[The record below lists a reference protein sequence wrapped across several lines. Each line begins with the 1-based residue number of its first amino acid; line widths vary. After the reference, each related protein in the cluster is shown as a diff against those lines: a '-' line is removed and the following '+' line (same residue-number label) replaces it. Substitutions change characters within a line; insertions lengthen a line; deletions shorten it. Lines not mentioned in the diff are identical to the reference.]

1 MTHPFEEGKTYR
13 NRNGEYVVE
22 SIDGNKMKIRYAN
35 GGTLMTD
42 VSVQARIWE
51 NIQFERQQARAEERR
66 RQAEEA
72 RTVARQRAG
81 GQPAQQLR
89 ARPAFEGFKTEDF
102 EVKQRG
108 VAWANRREMGRALA
122 FELSRR
128 TRGTF
133 DHWIVPYQSE
143 IHVARKERYDGENR
157 ELNAAY
163 FVTASEDGIA
173 YGFHVGRP
181 GGKVKDTWAWTAFVT
196 AISEERRVRDAMR
209 TAMEELDLSLVVY
222 AMEVSYGQVARIT
235 VDEEGFLWQH
245 ESPDQEIARHM
256 SGEELAEYLQG
267 VAPNK
272 RCDVYLGQRVSQ
284 EKAIGAGSGIV
295 DEVAATCLALL
306 PVYDA
311 SSGG

>member
-1 MTHPFEEGKTYR
+1 MSHPFEIGKTYR

-22 SIDGNKMKIRYAN
+22 VIDGTKMRIRYVN
-35 GGTLMTD
+35 GGTLTTD
-42 VSVQARIWE
+42 VGIQARIWE
-51 NIQFERQQARAEERR
+51 NIQFERQMARAEERR

-81 GQPAQQLR
+81 QSGQQAR
-89 ARPAFEGFKTEDF
+89 SRPAFDGFKAEDF
-102 EVKQRG
+102 EDKQRG
-108 VAWANRREMGRALA
+108 VAWAGRRELGRALA

-128 TRGTF
+128 SKANF

-143 IHVARKERYDGENR
+143 IHVARKDRYDGENR
-157 ELNAAY
+157 ELNAAF
-163 FVTASEDGIA
+163 FVTTSEDGVS

-181 GGKVKDTWAWTAFVT
+181 GGKVKDAWPWSAFVS
-196 AISEERRVRDAMR
+196 AISDERRVRDAMR
-209 TAMEELDLSLVVY
+209 TSMEEHELNLVVY

-235 VDEEGFLWQH
+235 ADEEGFQWLH
-245 ESPDQEIARHM
+245 ESPDQEISRHM
-256 SGEELAEYLQG
+256 SGEELAEYLSS

-272 RCDVYLGQRVSQ
+272 RCDVYLGRQMPRD
-284 EKAIGAGSGIV
+284 KAMGAGMGIV
-295 DEVAATCLALL
+295 DEIAEVCLALL

>member
-1 MTHPFEEGKTYR
+1 MSHPFEVGKTYR

-22 SIDGNKMKIRYAN
+22 AIDGNKMRIHYVN
-35 GGTLMTD
+35 GGALTTD
-42 VSVQARIWE
+42 VSIQARIWE
-51 NIQFERQQARAEERR
+51 NIQFERQLARAEERR

-81 GQPAQQLR
+81 QAGQQ
-89 ARPAFEGFKTEDF
+89 ARSRPVFEGFNAEDF
-102 EVKQRG
+102 GDKQRG
-108 VAWANRREMGRALA
+108 VSWAGRRELGRALA

-128 TRGTF
+128 TRVAF

-143 IHVARKERYDGENR
+143 IHVARKDRYDGENR
-157 ELNAAY
+157 ELNAAF
-163 FVTASEDGIA
+163 FVTTSEDGVS
-173 YGFHVGRP
+173 YGLHVGRP
-181 GGKVKDTWAWTAFVT
+181 GGKVKDAWPWTALVS
-196 AISEERRVRDAMR
+196 ALSDERRVRDTMHS
-209 TAMEELDLSLVVY
+209 AMEEHELTLMVY

-245 ESPDQEIARHM
+245 ESPEQEIARRM

-272 RCDVYLGQRVSQ
+272 RCDVYLGRQVSR
-284 EKAIGAGSGIV
+284 EKAIGAGTGIV
-295 DEVAATCLALL
+295 DEIAEICLALL

>member
-1 MTHPFEEGKTYR
+1 MAHPFEVGKTYR

-22 SIDGNKMKIRYAN
+22 TIDGDKMRIKYAN
-35 GGTLMTD
+35 GSTLTTD
-42 VSVQARIWE
+42 VSIQARIWE
-51 NIQFERQQARAEERR
+51 NIQFERQLARAEERR

-81 GQPAQQLR
+81 QSAQQAR
-89 ARPAFEGFKTEDF
+89 SRPAFEGFKAEDF
-102 EVKQRG
+102 EDKQRG
-108 VAWANRREMGRALA
+108 VSWAGRRELGRALA

-128 TRGTF
+128 TRAVF

-143 IHVARKERYDGENR
+143 IHVARKDRYDGENR
-157 ELNAAY
+157 ELNAAF
-163 FVTASEDGIA
+163 FVTTSEDGVS

-181 GGKVKDTWAWTAFVT
+181 GGKVKDTWAWSAFV
-196 AISEERRVRDAMR
+196 AALSDERRVRDTMR
-209 TAMEELDLSLVVY
+209 TAMEEQELDLVVY
-222 AMEVSYGQVARIT
+222 AMEVSYGQVAHIT
-235 VDEEGFLWQH
+235 ADEEGFLWQH
-245 ESPDQEIARHM
+245 ESPDQEISRQM

-272 RCDVYLGQRVSQ
+272 RCDIYLGRRMSK
-284 EKAIGAGSGIV
+284 EKSIGAGTGIV
-295 DEVAATCLALL
+295 DEIAEICLAVL